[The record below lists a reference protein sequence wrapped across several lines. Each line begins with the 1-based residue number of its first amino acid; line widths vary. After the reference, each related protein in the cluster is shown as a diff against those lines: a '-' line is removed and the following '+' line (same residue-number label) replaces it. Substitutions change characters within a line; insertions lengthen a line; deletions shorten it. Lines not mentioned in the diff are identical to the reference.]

1 MSKLTPEGEKIVS
14 ALAERYAI
22 GADAVRMM
30 LDAVAQGGGTM
41 AQFNLPEF
49 GGSGQWMRGG
59 MTMVGDMFNS
69 SMKATVDSL
78 CNELSNLLATQVS
91 LFAPVPFM
99 PSQTQ
104 SQSQGNSPEVVSSWQ
119 SSHGAWWPT
128 DLGYPAATGAQNNS
142 RYAYFPNIRRL
153 AVDSGG
159 RVEVYDTTGY
169 NIGGFA
175 QQQGAEG
182 SLTFTS
188 QRGVVRVDSLP
199 RETFRKAA
207 QEPYAFQPAP
217 GLRPRRPAET
227 PLRSS
232 D

>member
-1 MSKLTPEGEKIVS
+1 MSKLTPEGEKIIS
-14 ALAERYAI
+14 SLAERYAL

-59 MTMVGDMFNS
+59 MTMVGDMFNN

-78 CNELSNLLATQVS
+78 CNELANLLTTQVS

-99 PSQTQ
+99 QPQT
-104 SQSQGNSPEVVSSWQ
+104 QSQGNSPEVVNSWHA
-119 SSHGAWWPT
+119 SPGAWWPT

-159 RVEVYDTTGY
+159 RPPQRARKTTRATP
-169 NIGGFA
+169 I
-175 QQQGAEG
+175 
-182 SLTFTS
+182 SPTS
-188 QRGVVRVDSLP
+188 
-199 RETFRKAA
+199 A
-207 QEPYAFQPAP
+207 
-217 GLRPRRPAET
+217 GLRSIAADESRFTIPPAT
-227 PLRSS
+227 ISAVSRSS
-232 D
+232 RAATAH